1 MSHLFPREAL
11 TGLTTVLPGLGLTG
25 ALQSRELPVL
35 GPEVGQL
42 VGEDPQLGGGL
53 VQVILH

>member
-1 MSHLFPREAL
+1 M
-11 TGLTTVLPGLGLTG
+11 PGLGLTG
-25 ALQSRELPVL
+25 LQSRELPVP